1 MMTVCHFDV
10 TNKQRRMKMSKPR
23 TEEQKLR
30 RKYLTDC
37 KAKGI
42 KPMPIDD
49 WKAKFAN
56 KTSKPSCES
65 VKPAKKVCNK
75 KPANP
80 ITENGRKVIVER
92 SDVVTFKG
100 CKPHEIMRL
109 AMFMLID
116 VYKDICA
123 SNSRH
128 NHNS

>member
-1 MMTVCHFDV
+1 
-10 TNKQRRMKMSKPR
+10 MKMSKPR

-56 KTSKPSCES
+56 KTSKPSCKS
-65 VKPAKKVCNK
+65 VKPAKKVCDK
-75 KPANP
+75 KPAKP
-80 ITENGRKVIVER
+80 IAKKGRKVIVER
-92 SDVVTFKG
+92 GGLVIFKDY
-100 CKPHEIMRL
+100 KPCEIMRL
-109 AMFMLID
+109 SMLMLVD

-123 SNSRH
+123 GNSRH

>member
-1 MMTVCHFDV
+1 
-10 TNKQRRMKMSKPR
+10 MSKTR

-30 RKYLTDC
+30 RKYLEDC
-37 KAKGI
+37 KKHGV
-42 KPMPIDD
+42 KPMQIEY

-56 KTSKPSCES
+56 KTSKPSCKS

-109 AMFMLID
+109 AMLMLID

>member
-1 MMTVCHFDV
+1 
-10 TNKQRRMKMSKPR
+10 MKMSNKPR
-23 TEEQKLR
+23 TKEQKLR
-30 RKYLTDC
+30 RKYLADC

-56 KTSKPSCES
+56 KTSKPSCKS
-65 VKPAKKVCNK
+65 VKPAKKVH
-75 KPANP
+75 
-80 ITENGRKVIVER
+80 KVIVER
-92 SDVVTFKG
+92 GDLLIFKG
-100 CKPHEIMRL
+100 YKPHEIMRL
-109 AMFMLID
+109 AMLMLVD

>member
-1 MMTVCHFDV
+1 
-10 TNKQRRMKMSKPR
+10 MKMSKPR

-42 KPMPIDD
+42 KPMQIDD

-56 KTSKPSCES
+56 KTSKSSCKS

-80 ITENGRKVIVER
+80 ITEKGRKVIVER
-92 SDVVTFKG
+92 GDLVIFKG
-100 CKPHEIMRL
+100 YKPCEIMRL
-109 AMFMLID
+109 SMLMLVD

>member
-1 MMTVCHFDV
+1 
-10 TNKQRRMKMSKPR
+10 MSKPR

-56 KTSKPSCES
+56 KTSKPSCKS
-65 VKPAKKVCNK
+65 VKPAKKVCDK
-75 KPANP
+75 KPAKL
-80 ITENGRKVIVER
+80 ITKKVHKVIVER
-92 SDVVTFKG
+92 GDLVIFNG
-100 CKPHEIMRL
+100 YKPHEIMRL
-109 AMFMLID
+109 AMLMLVD
-116 VYKDICA
+116 VYKEICA

>member
-1 MMTVCHFDV
+1 
-10 TNKQRRMKMSKPR
+10 MSKPR

-56 KTSKPSCES
+56 KTSKPSCKS
-65 VKPAKKVCNK
+65 VKPAKKVCDK

-80 ITENGRKVIVER
+80 ITKKGRKIIVER
-92 SDVVTFKG
+92 GDSVIFNGFKP
-100 CKPHEIMRL
+100 CEIMRL
-109 AMFMLID
+109 AMLMLVD